1 MIIRNIVENK
11 ITETEH
17 NKFVRFSKGVFED
30 RFIVNIKLGRT
41 LKIKASYDM
50 SNDLFELIARNIDAK
65 ADVSGIILSAEKLDL
80 EADVRKKG
88 RMLLYTFNNSL
99 GPEELN
105 RIYDKAKD
113 AFILLDISSDNF
125 KLKCKQ
131 SLPKPGS
138 SLKDNFCSAELPVNL
153 LKELA
158 FDFDEKFTNARIRHN
173 IIIDD
178 IIMPSECK
186 DPALERKQSKRKGR
200 IVRIITFERE
210 IKKEYPFLV

>member
-1 MIIRNIVENK
+1 MIIKNIAEGK

-17 NKFVRFSKGVFED
+17 NKFVRFSKGVFEG
-30 RFIVNIKLGRT
+30 RFIVSIKLGKT

-65 ADVSGIILSAEKLDL
+65 ADVSGSILSAENLDL
-80 EADVRKKG
+80 EADARKKG
-88 RMLLYTFNNSL
+88 KMMLYTFNNCLS
-99 GPEELN
+99 PEELN
-105 RIYDKAKD
+105 SIYDKAKD

-131 SLPKPGS
+131 RLPKPGAA
-138 SLKDNFCSAELPVNL
+138 LKDNFCSAEIPAKLF
-153 LKELA
+153 KDIA
-158 FDFDEKFTNARIRHN
+158 FDFDDGYTNVQIKHN

-178 IIMPSECK
+178 IITPFECK
-186 DPALERKQSKRKGR
+186 DPVLERKQAKRKGR